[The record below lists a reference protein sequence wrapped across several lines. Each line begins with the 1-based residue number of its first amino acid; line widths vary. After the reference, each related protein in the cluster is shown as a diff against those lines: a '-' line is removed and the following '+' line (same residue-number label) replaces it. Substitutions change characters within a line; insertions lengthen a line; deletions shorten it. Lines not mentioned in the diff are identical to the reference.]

1 MPIKLGN
8 NASARLA
15 APLAIDGT
23 TIVLVL
29 AESGTFPALGAGDW
43 FPMTLS
49 DSAGHIEIVK
59 VTARS
64 SNILTAV
71 RAQEASTAYAFN
83 SGDRAEI
90 RLTAGV
96 INQLQV
102 DTAAAVTQAANNLAA
117 TTAAATAT
125 TAATMTTLRGE
136 TDVAIDALRVQT
148 ASNLAVALGALVP
161 VGFGPIPWSRPAAPS
176 GWIFAD
182 GRTLLAATPYT
193 ALRAA
198 YIADSFPFGQDGSG
212 NPKIPDL
219 RGRTVAGLD
228 NMGSG
233 AAGRLTGATIGAGL
247 GLETHTLT
255 TAQIPAHSHVVS
267 DPTHTHSVYDP
278 SHNHPTAPTGSD
290 SLITRDTTGGTL
302 NIVGGGPANGYSQ
315 SGINNAFTSISIY
328 AAATGISIQNAGSG
342 GAHNNVQPTLVTNFI
357 VKV

>member
-8 NASARLA
+8 NAIARLA

-23 TIVLVL
+23 TIVLVE
-29 AESGTFPALGAGDW
+29 AESGSFPALGAGDW

-49 DSAGHIEIVK
+49 DSAGHLEIVK

-64 SNILTAV
+64 ANILTAV
-71 RAQEASTAYAFN
+71 RAQEASSAFAFD

-102 DTAAAVTQAANNLAA
+102 DTAAAVTQAASDLAA
-117 TTAAATAT
+117 TTS
-125 TAATMTTLRGE
+125 TLRGE
-136 TDVAIDALRVQT
+136 TDVAIDALEAQT

-161 VGFGPIPWSRPAAPS
+161 TGFGPIPWSRPTAPA

-182 GRTLLAATPYT
+182 GRTLLAASPYA

-212 NPKIPDL
+212 NPKIPDM
-219 RGRTVAGLD
+219 RGRTAAGLD
-228 NMGSG
+228 NMGGG
-233 AAGRLTGATIGAGL
+233 AASRLTGATLGAGL
-247 GLETHTLT
+247 GAQTHTLT
-255 TAQIPAHSHVVS
+255 AAEMPVHAHGVT
-267 DPTHTHSVYDP
+267 DPTHAHAVADPTHAHSVYDP
-278 SHNHPTAPTGSD
+278 GHSHTYDRYSAIAPA
-290 SLITRDTTGGTL
+290 
-302 NIVGGGPANGYSQ
+302 VHQ
-315 SGINNAFTSISIY
+315 SGTNQSRNSQTIATGASATGIGIY
-328 AAATGISIQNAGSG
+328 AAATGISIYGAGTGISIQNAGSG

-357 VKV
+357 IKV